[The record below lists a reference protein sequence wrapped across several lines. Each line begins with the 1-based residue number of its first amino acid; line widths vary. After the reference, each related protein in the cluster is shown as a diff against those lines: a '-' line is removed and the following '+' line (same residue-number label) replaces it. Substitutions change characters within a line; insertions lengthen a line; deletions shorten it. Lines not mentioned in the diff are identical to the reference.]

1 MFLKNHCKIITLKI
15 ANQDTVQF
23 LGKNVDHFSHRREFD
38 YEISNFGGCER
49 LLLRHFQ
56 KILSTG
62 EEGIMHGVLPCV
74 WREIYVI
81 METFDP

>member
-49 LLLRHFQ
+49 LLLYDISKKYCRR
-56 KILSTG
+56 G
-62 EEGIMHGVLPCV
+62 R
-74 WREIYVI
+74 RELCMAYYLVFGGKY
-81 METFDP
+81 ML